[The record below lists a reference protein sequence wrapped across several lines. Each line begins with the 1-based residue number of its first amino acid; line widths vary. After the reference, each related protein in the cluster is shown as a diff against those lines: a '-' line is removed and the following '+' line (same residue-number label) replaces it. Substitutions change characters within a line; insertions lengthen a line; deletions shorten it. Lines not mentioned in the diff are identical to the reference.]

1 MNAFMDISSIGAY
14 NTSITQASMAKTEQ
28 SKAENFEKVL
38 GKAVDSKDE
47 KQLKKACKDF
57 ESYFINY
64 IYKQMQSSVNSI
76 NNGEGIV
83 KRSQGEDIFTEM
95 LAEEYSKQAT
105 EQGGIGLADMM
116 YKQLSKNLKTLS

>member
-1 MNAFMDISSIGAY
+1 MNAFMDISSIGTY
-14 NTSITQASMAKTEQ
+14 NTTITQASMAKTEQ
-28 SKAENFEKVL
+28 SKAETFEKVL
-38 GKAVDSKDE
+38 NKAVDSKDE

-95 LAEEYSKQAT
+95 LADEYSKQAT